1 MLKGFR
7 IALVEDDD
15 IMGAS
20 LVQRLE
26 IEGAEVLWLKQVSR
40 AIGAL
45 RTPRAPIDAVICDI
59 RLPDGNG

>member
-7 IALVEDDD
+7 IALIEDDD

-45 RTPRAPIDAVICDI
+45 RTPRA
-59 RLPDGNG
+59 RSTR